1 MALVAPIHLKKS
13 RCAQEPSSPKGQIPL
28 TLQPLR
34 LPLGIPKTFHSF
46 MPQRTEGSCD
56 SLELGNVG
64 ILLYET
70 NFASLRLSQVWGIHV
85 MDEFGIAGDG
95 LAASEATAQELPQST
110 IWDELNSWGKALAD
124 WQRYIISHTV
134 RDGRLTDVRMD
145 EAYRLFLRDRGLDKG
160 DEELPD
166 VPASVTGRAAV
177 EGTPLALQAIK
188 TLKNVNAIPE
198 VSQVTFGPQLTVI
211 YGHNG
216 AGKSGFAR
224 ILSCACFSR
233 SSPQIIRNIY
243 DDDASDAPATAQFV
257 VDRGNGF
264 DEDIAF
270 TIGDEHD
277 ELKRVSVFDSFVARI
292 HLAKENELG
301 FQPAGF
307 DVFDEAIRA
316 IGLITQKL
324 EADIMAKTRPNK
336 FDQLFADPGPVA
348 DKIAAL
354 NANSNIAELR
364 TLATFGDAEKE
375 RLDEVARQEKELLA
389 KSPVETLKALAT
401 AKTDIEALQKK
412 FAVLASALGNGAC
425 ENALGLLDDHKA
437 VLLEAV
443 KAGSETVFH
452 PQLNQ
457 TGSAN
462 WDDFVSASRKLGQ
475 NESETYPAEGEP
487 CLLCHRPLDAPSAT
501 LITRMWGFLDH
512 DARKAAV
519 AADQKLNHYVAQL
532 KALDCA
538 LLPGESRI
546 RADLSKFSPTLVGE
560 IHVVSATFDARRN
573 ALVASLDQGAI
584 DALPTGDLAIPDEAL
599 GKALQDI
606 DAQNAALREGKF
618 DELLAKLKGEHI
630 ALRQRQVLSKNI
642 DDVVAFVEDLVWIVK
657 AGGSHP
663 STRFVTDRQKTVFE
677 KLIEGNYK
685 NRLKEECTKLNCS
698 LPFEFKAR
706 GSAGKTLRGLKAK
719 GGHKPDDIFSE
730 GEQRALS
737 LADFLTEVNLNPTS
751 AAIVLDDPV
760 TSLDHQRKIA
770 IAKRLVE
777 EAGVRQVIIFT
788 HDLVFL
794 TLLSDYAETVGH
806 AILGHWVECQDG
818 IPGHVNIDETPA
830 NTKIYRKTT
839 KAKEFLER
847 AKKAS
852 GREKVDLV
860 RSGVGALRRTI
871 EEVVV
876 FHLFKDTVRRW
887 NEQIRLGAVSKISW
901 SDDVADEIVV
911 LQDDTSRLL
920 EGHSNSIEFAGG
932 MPEEDGLEKLIARVD
947 AMIDKAKIERR

>member
-1 MALVAPIHLKKS
+1 MT
-13 RCAQEPSSPKGQIPL
+13 G
-28 TLQPLR
+28 
-34 LPLGIPKTFHSF
+34 
-46 MPQRTEGSCD
+46 
-56 SLELGNVG
+56 ELG
-64 ILLYET
+64 T
-70 NFASLRLSQVWGIHV
+70 AS
-85 MDEFGIAGDG
+85 DD
-95 LAASEATAQELPQST
+95 LAAPAATDQELSEST
-110 IWDELNSWGKALAD
+110 IWDELNAWGKSIAD
-124 WQRYIISHTV
+124 WQRYIISYAV
-134 RDGRLTDVRMD
+134 RDGTLTGVRID
-145 EAYRLFLRDRGLDKG
+145 EAYRLFLRDRGLDNG

-166 VPASVTGRAAV
+166 IPESVTGRTTA

-188 TLKNVNAIPE
+188 SLKNVNAIPE
-198 VSQVTFGPQLTVI
+198 VSRVTFGPQLTVV

-243 DDDASDAPATAQFV
+243 DDDAPEAPAAAQFV

-270 TIGDEHD
+270 TDGDEHD
-277 ELKRVSVFDSFVARI
+277 DLKRVSVFDSSVARI
-292 HLAKENELG
+292 HLAEENELG
-301 FQPAGF
+301 FQPVGF

-324 EADIMAKTRPNK
+324 EADINAKMRPNK

-348 DKIAAL
+348 DKIAAVT
-354 NANSNIAELR
+354 AKSDIDELR
-364 TLATFGDAEKE
+364 ALATFGDAEKE
-375 RLDEVARQEKELLA
+375 RLEEVARQEQELLA

-401 AKTDIEALQKK
+401 AKTDVEALQKK
-412 FAVLASALGNGAC
+412 VANLASALGNAAY
-425 ENALGLLDDHKA
+425 EKARGLLDGHKA
-437 VLLEAV
+437 ALLEAV
-443 KAGSETVFH
+443 KAGSETVSH
-452 PQLNQ
+452 PQLSQ
-457 TGSAN
+457 MGSAN
-462 WDDFVSASRKLGQ
+462 WDEFVLASRKLGQ
-475 NESETYPAEGEP
+475 TEGEAYPAEGDP
-487 CLLCHRPLDAPSAT
+487 CLLCHRPLDAPSAS
-501 LITRMWGFLDH
+501 LISRMWGFLDH
-512 DARKAAV
+512 EARTAAV
-519 AADQKLNHYVAQL
+519 VADEQLNRYVAQL

-546 RADLSKFSPTLVGE
+546 RADLSKINPALVGE
-560 IHVVSATFDARRN
+560 IDSASVVFDARRN
-573 ALVASLDQGAI
+573 VLVAALEQGAAEAI
-584 DALPTGDLAIPDEAL
+584 PTGDLAVPDEVL
-599 GKALQDI
+599 GKALEDIEAQDT
-606 DAQNAALREGKF
+606 AFREGKF
-618 DELLAKLKGEHI
+618 DEFLAKLKAEHI

-642 DDVVAFVEDLVWIVK
+642 DDVVAFVEDLTWIEK
-657 AGGSHP
+657 AGGSRP
-663 STRFVTDRQKTVFE
+663 STRFVTDRQKAVFE

-685 NRLKEECTKLNCS
+685 DRLKDECAKLDCS

-737 LADFLTEVNLNPTS
+737 LADFLTEVNLNPAS

-794 TLLSDYAETVGH
+794 TLLSDHAETAGH
-806 AILGHWVECQDG
+806 TILGHWVECQDG
-818 IPGHVNIDETPA
+818 VPGHVNIDETPA

-839 KAKEFLER
+839 KAKEFLDR

-860 RSGVGALRRTI
+860 RSGAGALRRTI

-887 NEQIRLGAVSKISW
+887 NEQIRLGAVAKISW
-901 SDDVADEIVV
+901 SDEVADEIVA

-920 EGHSNSIEFAGG
+920 EGHSNSDEFAGG
-932 MPEEDGLEKLIARVD
+932 MPDVDGLEKLIARVD
-947 AMIDKAKIERR
+947 AVIDKAKAERK